1 MGIKFVRNS
10 KTSSNEIT
18 GLQTVGSNRSRTA
31 FGVIPAEEYSIGD
44 IICFD
49 SLASFK
55 IYQGK
60 LDTHEINPT
69 TLEILPGT
77 KLIEPLQLKVAAPV
91 DISYVIHY
99 VKGIG
104 YTDAPQDSDSKPTT
118 KGELL
123 KIHII

>member
-1 MGIKFVRNS
+1 MGLKFVRNS
-10 KTSSNEIT
+10 KNSNNDIA
-18 GLQTVGSNRSRTA
+18 GLQNVGSNRSRTA
-31 FGVIPAEEYSIGD
+31 FGVIPAEEYAIGD
-44 IICFD
+44 TICFD

-60 LDTHEINPT
+60 IDTHEINPT

-99 VKGIG
+99 VKGVGCI
-104 YTDAPQDSDSKPTT
+104 DSQNSDSDSITQ
-118 KGELL
+118 GELL
-123 KIHII
+123 KIHIT